1 MPAGKSLVIA
11 GTHSS
16 TGKTTVSIGIMSALK
31 KRGFSIQP
39 FKVGPDFIDPGY
51 HKAVCGIPS
60 RNLDGWML
68 DKKYNLETFLNHS
81 KGNDIS
87 IIEGVMGL
95 YDGYEGKN
103 EDGSTAQIA
112 KWLNS
117 SVILVVDARGMSR
130 SVGALVYG
138 FEKFDN
144 ELKIAG
150 VILNRV
156 RSVKHYNWLRDAIE
170 KRCKAKVIGYLPS
183 DTSIEIPERH
193 LGLVTA
199 TENSL
204 KRDFIQRIT
213 DLIDHFVD
221 LNQLLKIA
229 SPIGIKGFCS
239 RQSESEINQNSAYSV
254 RIGVAY
260 DEAFCFYYH
269 DNFDIL
275 QKFGAELIY
284 FSPLKDNCLPKNLD
298 GIYLGG
304 GYPELFAREL
314 DSNQV
319 MRREIKRFAAGGG
332 IIYAECGGLM
342 YLGNTIRDFDN
353 NDFEMVGVF
362 TFTTRMEKKLTDLGY
377 YTVKVLK
384 DNILSKKGDV
394 IKGHQFRYS
403 SLEGISPSISS
414 VYQIRKGNSD
424 ELRREGFALDNVL
437 ASYVHI
443 HFGSNINFAK
453 QFIESCQTKTKA

>member
-1 MPAGKSLVIA
+1 MDREEPMG
-11 GTHSS
+11 
-16 TGKTTVSIGIMSALK
+16 
-31 KRGFSIQP
+31 
-39 FKVGPDFIDPGY
+39 
-51 HKAVCGIPS
+51 
-60 RNLDGWML
+60 RNPLR
-68 DKKYNLETFLNHS
+68 TRRAF
-81 KGNDIS
+81 
-87 IIEGVMGL
+87 
-95 YDGYEGKN
+95 
-103 EDGSTAQIA
+103 
-112 KWLNS
+112 
-117 SVILVVDARGMSR
+117 
-130 SVGALVYG
+130 
-138 FEKFDN
+138 
-144 ELKIAG
+144 
-150 VILNRV
+150 V
-156 RSVKHYNWLRDAIE
+156 RSRLEAEFEAWAYE
-170 KRCKAKVIGYLPS
+170 
-183 DTSIEIPERH
+183 IEI
-193 LGLVTA
+193 
-199 TENSL
+199 N
-204 KRDFIQRIT
+204 K
-213 DLIDHFVD
+213 
-221 LNQLLKIA
+221 
-229 SPIGIKGFCS
+229 
-239 RQSESEINQNSAYSV
+239 NSAYSV

-275 QKFGAELIY
+275 QKFGAELIR
-284 FSPLKDNCLPKNLD
+284 FSPLRDNFLPKKLD

-403 SLEGISPSISS
+403 NLEGISPSISS
-414 VYQIRKGNSD
+414 VYQIRKGNRD
-424 ELRREGFALDNVL
+424 EVRKEGFALDNVL